1 MNCQEAAAE
10 AEHGRPWQRAE
21 DREVGPE
28 EGVWKGSV
36 ERTLKDVRRWG
47 GGGGVKTSLISAF
60 ASGVARRNLVVKQEK
75 RYQNPWERSF
85 FFFSFLSFFL
95 FRAAPEACGSSQ
107 ARD

>member
-36 ERTLKDVRRWG
+36 ERTLKDVRRWW
-47 GGGGVKTSLISAF
+47 GGGVKTSLTSAF
-60 ASGVARRNLVVKQEK
+60 ASGVAHRTLVVKQETW
-75 RYQNPWERSF
+75 YQNPWERSF
-85 FFFSFLSFFL
+85 FFSFF
-95 FRAAPEACGSSQ
+95 FPF
-107 ARD
+107 